1 MNLELGN
8 DGLTDEEREAYAM
21 KYQQAF
27 TRPRR
32 DKTLIPDDVSLTL
45 LRAMVWCGGQIT
57 EEQRNIAWK
66 WVEDHTAQ
74 REEMGQ

>member
-8 DGLTDEEREAYAM
+8 DGLTDEERDAYAM

-32 DKTLIPDDVSLTL
+32 GKLMIPNDISKTL
-45 LRAMVWCGGQIT
+45 LRAIVWCDYRIT
-57 EEQRNIAWK
+57 YDQREEAWK
-66 WVEDHTAQ
+66 WIQDHKAQ

>member
-1 MNLELGN
+1 MG
-8 DGLTDEEREAYAM
+8 
-21 KYQQAF
+21 
-27 TRPRR
+27 PRMPEPV
-32 DKTLIPDDVSLTL
+32 IPDDVSLTL

-57 EEQRNIAWK
+57 EEQRNKAWT

>member
-8 DGLTDEEREAYAM
+8 DGLTDEERDAYAM

-32 DKTLIPDDVSLTL
+32 GTLMIPDDVSHIL
-45 LRAMVWCGGQIT
+45 LRAMAWCGDQIT
-57 EEQRNIAWK
+57 HEERELAWE
-66 WVEDHTAQ
+66 WVEDHMEQ
-74 REEMGQ
+74 QEEMGR